1 MPSSKKERGRTK
13 RYHRDINNERK
24 AHLEQRALGPVADTE
39 LSSGQQR
46 YYDAKFVPIVLTR
59 ALLEHDGVQMFL
71 EAVQMGALVYWE
83 LGRKGTHIS
92 SHFLTSRG
100 TEDTLTSPDP
110 KDEDYCMLV
119 NAHLHRL
126 GELVGAAPNHATS
139 SCQLCAF

>member
-1 MPSSKKERGRTK
+1 MAPSAKKERGRTK
-13 RYHRDINNERK
+13 RYHRDINIERK

-39 LSSGQQR
+39 LSSGQLR
-46 YYDAKFVPIVLTR
+46 YYDAEFVPIVLTR
-59 ALLEHDGVQMFL
+59 DLLEHDGVRIFL

-119 NAHLHRL
+119 NAHLSRL
-126 GELVGAAPNHATS
+126 GELVGARPNYAS
-139 SCQLCAF
+139 P